1 MAEAEC
7 DASGDVGLAPLAG
20 PELHRRRRVEDE
32 PRDEHALR
40 ELHADVRLAGAGRDV
55 PLHQADV
62 VARHV
67 RTHLRELRP
76 GPVMGGAEV
85 AGEHAR
91 QAARD
96 VELERAEELGRQG
109 PRSRPL
115 GRSLPEQRRRFHAAG
130 GRASSTSGA
139 GTSAST
145 RSRIAS
151 AVTPSA
157 SA

>member
-1 MAEAEC
+1 M
-7 DASGDVGLAPLAG
+7 SGRLRVVVRPSDFFGCGYYRVLLPGVT
-20 PELHRRRRVEDE
+20 LH
-32 PRDEHALR
+32 
-40 ELHADVRLAGAGRDV
+40 
-55 PLHQADV
+55 
-62 VARHV
+62 
-67 RTHLRELRP
+67 
-76 GPVMGGAEV
+76 
-85 AGEHAR
+85 
-91 QAARD
+91 AARD
-96 VELERAEELGRQG
+96 VELQRAEELGRQG